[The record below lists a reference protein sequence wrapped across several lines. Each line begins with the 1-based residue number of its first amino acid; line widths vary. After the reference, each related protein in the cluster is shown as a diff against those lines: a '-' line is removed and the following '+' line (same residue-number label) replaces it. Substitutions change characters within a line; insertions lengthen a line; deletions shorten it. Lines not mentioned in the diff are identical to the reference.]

1 MSQQSMLSSQET
13 PTRNAAPRFTED
25 EKTVLIALLGE
36 FKHII
41 EYKKTD
47 VASLKKCWN
56 KPQTKIKEEAARE
69 KRERHKT
76 EDLWQGA
83 NPVEL
88 LQLPTGTDADEDSRK
103 GIKKEQLRRLQ
114 CDVPHL

>member
-47 VASLKKCWN
+47 VASVEKKNETWKEIAKYFDSNHGITRRDHVQLKKCCN
-56 KPQTKIKEEAARE
+56 SLKQKLKRKLQERSESATKLKICGK
-69 KRERHKT
+69 
-76 EDLWQGA
+76 
-83 NPVEL
+83 V
-88 LQLPTGTDADEDSRK
+88 PT
-103 GIKKEQLRRLQ
+103 L
-114 CDVPHL
+114 